1 MKQYPCKDTAILPGA
16 SAIFKPFKGVIDYI
30 ECFLTLNSY
39 MQTFPASSRYFFTLA
54 SLVLTGYLLILGQP
68 ILSPLL
74 SAFIVALLLRPLSSG
89 IERLKISR
97 GISSVL
103 SIVLVL
109 LVLTGLSYFFSSQ
122 VGSITSDLNA
132 IGARFNELIDMG
144 YGWMEN
150 TFGVRQQQQT
160 RYLKD
165 SLNSFLE
172 NSTTAFTKT
181 LSATADFFA
190 GFFLFLIGL
199 FFFLY
204 YRKFFVQFLFKWFR
218 PENYTTLSETIKKVE
233 MVVRSYIVG
242 LFTVIIIVA
251 VLNSVGLLLLGI
263 EHAIFFGALAAVLT
277 IIPYIGILFG
287 SLLPILF
294 ALVTKDS
301 LWYPLGVALLFW
313 GVQFLEGNF
322 ITPNIIGGK
331 VSVNPFAAII
341 ALFFGG
347 MIWGALGMILSIP
360 VLAIIKVVCDTVP
373 SLQPIGFLLD
383 NPPKDY
389 TLEKKRI
396 PFQSILRSKKK

>member
-1 MKQYPCKDTAILPGA
+1 
-16 SAIFKPFKGVIDYI
+16 
-30 ECFLTLNSY
+30 
-39 MQTFPASSRYFFTLA
+39 MQTFPASSKYFFILA

-68 ILSPLL
+68 ILSPLI
-74 SAFIVALLLRPLSSG
+74 SAFIVALLLRPLSNG
-89 IERLKISR
+89 IERLKINR
-97 GISSVL
+97 GISAVL
-103 SIVLVL
+103 SILVVL

-132 IGARFNELIDMG
+132 IGARFNELIDRG
-144 YGWMEN
+144 YSWMES

-172 NSTTAFTKT
+172 NSTTAFTQT
-181 LSATADFFA
+181 LSATAGFFT

-204 YRKFFVQFLFKWFR
+204 YRKFLVEFLFKWFR
-218 PENYTTLSETIKKVE
+218 PENYTILSETIKKVE

-251 VLNSVGLLLLGI
+251 VLNSVGLILLGI

-301 LWYPLGVALLFW
+301 LWYPVGVALLFW
-313 GVQFLEGNF
+313 VVQFLEGNF
-322 ITPNIIGGK
+322 ITPNVIGGK

-373 SLQPIGFLLD
+373 SLHPIGFLLD

-389 TLEKKRI
+389 TMEKKRI
-396 PFQSILRSKKK
+396 PFQSILRNKKKQQG